1 MEQLEQ
7 QFGIVRDSADFW
19 LESYKNWLNDSGT
32 NLTANGWP
40 ETQSEFF
47 SQLVD
52 FINTEYG
59 NAYISNVKFHANNSI
74 KYSRYRYS
82 IQHYEKSS
90 DRIRIMDIARE
101 TVDKLSNISQSEAFT
116 VHDIFFIFGE
126 GEKASDN

>member
-1 MEQLEQ
+1 MIET
-7 QFGIVRDSADFW
+7 FW
-19 LESYKNWLNDSGT
+19 KIF
-32 NLTANGWP
+32 
-40 ETQSEFF
+40 Q
-47 SQLVD
+47 
-52 FINTEYG
+52 
-59 NAYISNVKFHANNSI
+59 
-74 KYSRYRYS
+74 YSRYRYS